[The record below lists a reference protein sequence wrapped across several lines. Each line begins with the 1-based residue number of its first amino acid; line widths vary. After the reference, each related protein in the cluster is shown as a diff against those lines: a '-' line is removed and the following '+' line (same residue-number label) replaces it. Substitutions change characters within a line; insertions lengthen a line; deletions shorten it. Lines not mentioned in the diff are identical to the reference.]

1 MTLFNDISYGISG
14 KRPVPAPVTLT
25 GSASVTP
32 AVTPVAVP
40 PVETRQGSKAMS
52 SQASGASG
60 EPTDLNER
68 RAASTPGANSDA
80 SVGCGWRLVYESEL
94 KQVFLDLVERDG
106 ETVVMRIPRESLV
119 RFLRGV
125 ADAESARHS
134 AAEQAQLDLL
144 A

>member
-1 MTLFNDISYGISG
+1 ML
-14 KRPVPAPVTLT
+14 
-25 GSASVTP
+25 
-32 AVTPVAVP
+32 
-40 PVETRQGSKAMS
+40 S
-52 SQASGASG
+52 SEGSGASG
-60 EPTDLNER
+60 DRSELDER
-68 RAASTPGANSDA
+68 LKASTPGANSDA

>member
-1 MTLFNDISYGISG
+1 M
-14 KRPVPAPVTLT
+14 PAAVTLT
-25 GSASVTP
+25 TSPSVTP
-32 AVTPVAVP
+32 VGTRVAVP
-40 PVETRQGSKAMS
+40 PVETREGGQAMLS
-52 SQASGASG
+52 SEGSGASG
-60 EPTDLNER
+60 DRSELDER
-68 RAASTPGANSDA
+68 LKASTPGANSDA

-134 AAEQAQLDLL
+134 AAEEAQLDLL

>member
-1 MTLFNDISYGISG
+1 MTLLGDISYGIG
-14 KRPVPAPVTLT
+14 GNDTCLRFIADRKPLRDA
-25 GSASVTP
+25 GRDARC
-32 AVTPVAVP
+32 VP
-40 PVETRQGSKAMS
+40 PVETREGSQALS
-52 SQASGASG
+52 SQRTGASG
-60 EPTDLNER
+60 EPNHLNKR

-125 ADAESARHS
+125 ADAESAPHS
-134 AAEQAQLDLL
+134 AAEEAQLDLL